1 MAVGTPIS
9 ETVLGGDF
17 GSFAT
22 EVIAIGEHG
31 LGTGSIQ
38 VVGGE
43 KANVAVGADGHESR
57 GLDIAVG
64 GVNDAGTAE
73 GAWDRFFDFKE

>member
-9 ETVLGGDF
+9 ETALGGDF
-17 GSFAT
+17 GGLAT
-22 EVIAIGEHG
+22 KVIAIGEHG

-43 KANVAVGADGHESR
+43 KADVTVGADGHESR

-64 GVNDAGTAE
+64 GVNDAGAAE
-73 GAWDRFFDFKE
+73 GVRD